1 MKKINTKKKIK
12 PKYFIF
18 DVDGVITNGQMVY
31 DQYGKKYKIFGQD
44 DHDSLKL
51 MAKYINILFISGDKA
66 GFKISKKRV
75 EDMGFSIKYLPI
87 KIRESWIEKKFKL
100 KNCIYMGDGIFDHLI
115 MKKTF
120 YSVAPRGTLDHVKKS
135 AKYVTKRKPS
145 ERAVAEAVI
154 HLLKKIY
161 GVKFDKIKN
170 LNF

>member
-1 MKKINTKKKIK
+1 MNLKKK
-12 PKYFIF
+12 PNYFIL
-18 DVDGVITNGQMVY
+18 DTDGVITDGKMIY
-31 DQYGKKYKIFGQD
+31 DKYGKKYKIFGQD
-44 DHDSLKL
+44 DYDSLKL
-51 MAKYINILFISGDKA
+51 FKKYIKILFVTGDKE
-66 GFKISKKRV
+66 GFEISKKRV